1 MQIFISK
8 VTGETVAVD
17 ADPSDTVENVYY
29 RINSEVKGD
38 ICDQRL
44 IYAGQTLSY
53 DRTLNDYNVQP
64 GSTIIHLLLLRGG
77 AITVMVKTVG
87 RPDGRG
93 VKNITVHVEPSDTI
107 GKLKKLICDK
117 IEVPVDNQYLLFGTE
132 QLTDNKKQIND
143 YGLRHGSTVHLVFRV
158 RGGGASKDF
167 LT

>member
-8 VTGETVAVD
+8 ITGETVAVD

-29 RINSEVKGD
+29 RINSEIKGD

-53 DRTLNDYNVQP
+53 DHTLNDYNVHS

-77 AITVMVKTVG
+77 AITVMVQTVG
-87 RPDGRG
+87 SGA
-93 VKNITVHVEPSDTI
+93 KIITVQVKLTDTI
-107 GKLKKLICDK
+107 LKLKQSIRDKLEPK
-117 IEVPVDNQYLLFGTE
+117 VPVNNQRLVFGTQ
-132 QLTDNKKQIND
+132 QLLDNNKLVSD
-143 YGLRHGSTVHLVFRV
+143 YELKNGSTVQLIV
-158 RGGGASKDF
+158 RLPGGGASADL